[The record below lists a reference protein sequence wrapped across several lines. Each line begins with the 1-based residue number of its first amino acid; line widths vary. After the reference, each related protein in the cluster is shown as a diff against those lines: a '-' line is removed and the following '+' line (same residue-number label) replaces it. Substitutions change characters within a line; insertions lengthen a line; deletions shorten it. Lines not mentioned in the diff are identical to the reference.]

1 MTNAFKSISQGLEEA
16 IDHVKG
22 NKLAVK
28 IHKPPKVDVAKLRHR
43 LGMTQM
49 EFAATFCISVATLR
63 HWERGDRQPHG
74 PALALLNVVDKE
86 PQAVIRAL
94 R

>member
-1 MTNAFKSISQGLEEA
+1 MTNPYESIAKGLEEA
-16 IDHVKG
+16 IGHVSGKQ
-22 NKLAVK
+22 NNARV
-28 IHKPPKVDVAKLRHR
+28 HRPAQVDVAKLRQR

-74 PALALLNVVDKE
+74 PALVLLNVVDKE
-86 PQAVIRAL
+86 PSAVIRAL